1 MLKVTHRDLV
11 DRALAEVDTLDVD
24 DAVALLEDDDTVF
37 VDLRDPRELEREGK
51 VPNAFHAPR
60 GMLEFWVDSSSP
72 YYKEEFGTDRKVV
85 FYCQS
90 GWRSALSTKTV
101 QDMGLENVCHLG
113 EGFRGWKEKGGPT
126 EAIQQRSKST

>member
-1 MLKVTHRDLV
+1 MAMKKGIKQ
-11 DRALAEVDTLDVD
+11 
-24 DAVALLEDDDTVF
+24 LLEEANARIKTVSVEEAMAQHGSDNAVF
-37 VDLRDPRELEREGK
+37 VDIRDIRELERDGMIEGA
-51 VPNAFHAPR
+51 VHAPR

-126 EAIQQRSKST
+126 ETIQQR

>member
-1 MLKVTHRDLV
+1 
-11 DRALAEVDTLDVD
+11 
-24 DAVALLEDDDTVF
+24 
-37 VDLRDPRELEREGK
+37 
-51 VPNAFHAPR
+51 
-60 GMLEFWVDSSSP
+60 MLEFWVDSSSP